1 MIIYKDTKYNFFEI
15 FNPQN
20 GFLYRGDIEG
30 TQSTPVQRS
39 FPELIDVGIMGSC
52 HVASLGI
59 CKKAGVDCYQSAIK
73 KHKPH
78 MKLIDFQR
86 IVKEASGKTFQI
98 ALGGAGDPNKHP
110 DFLEILKLSRKY
122 NIVPNLTTT
131 GYFMSDN
138 EISAMKTYCGAV
150 AVSFYTT
157 LKDGQESN
165 PMTIEAINKLVKA
178 GCRTNIH
185 YVLSKNSIKDAVYRL
200 EHNLFP
206 QGINAI
212 IFLLY
217 KGTGLGDKI
226 NEISLQNKEF
236 IHFLDLVQLNNFSFR
251 IGFDTCCTPALL
263 RKCQSVLENSLDFC
277 EAARFSMYIDSE
289 LNAYPCSFDC
299 DRGDF
304 KVNMQN
310 STIKEVWD
318 SEVFN
323 QFRNIQI
330 DSCSSCLLKNKC
342 VGKCKLNLCN
352 NLCSL

>member
-1 MIIYKDTKYNFFEI
+1 MPAKTVHTNSCAIRRMTMSSEVMEKIASGLNDAQKKAVLNPVESCTKIVAGAGTGKTKIISKRFVKLVFDLINQGIE
-15 FNPQN
+15 NPQSKILVITFTDKAAN
-20 GFLYRGDIEG
+20 EMKGRILQELEENNIPVLNSQDLWI
-30 TQSTPVQRS
+30 STFHS
-39 FPELIDVGIMGSC
+39 FCM
-52 HVASLGI
+52 
-59 CKKAGVDCYQSAIK
+59 
-73 KHKPH
+73 
-78 MKLIDFQR
+78 R
-86 IVKEASGKTFQI
+86 
-98 ALGGAGDPNKHP
+98 
-110 DFLEILKLSRKY
+110 ILKKY
-122 NIVPNLTTT
+122 
-131 GYFMSDN
+131 S
-138 EISAMKTYCGAV
+138 
-150 AVSFYTT
+150 
-157 LKDGQESN
+157 
-165 PMTIEAINKLVKA
+165 IEAGLSPSFKMGEEQQLKTIYDNLVKFIKYGEITSLSNIDSILENA
-178 GCRTNIH
+178 GLDKN
-185 YVLSKNSIKDAVYRL
+185 VLDI
-200 EHNLFP
+200 HNLAKL
-206 QGINAI
+206 N
-212 IFLLY
+212 
-217 KGTGLGDKI
+217 KI